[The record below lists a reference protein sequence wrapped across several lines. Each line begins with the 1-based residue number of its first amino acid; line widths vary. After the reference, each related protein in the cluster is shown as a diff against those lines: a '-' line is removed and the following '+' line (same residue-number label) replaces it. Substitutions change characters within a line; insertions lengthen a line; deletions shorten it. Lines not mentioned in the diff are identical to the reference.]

1 MSRKILVSGKPDGEI
16 NVSRASNLNSDS
28 HGQKD
33 SSSDLETPAGPS
45 AYTDGQSLTGEK
57 GRRYYLSKNYIG
69 SLTAIGL
76 AGMAG
81 MGGFSLIA
89 PILSYVDADIGPD
102 KNLVWVS
109 LSSNLT
115 QAVMLTL
122 AGRLSDLFG
131 RRYFQIG
138 GTALALVGCIVGA
151 SAQNIR
157 SLIGANVLIGVGS
170 ATQVSFPYLIAELV
184 PMRRRYIASTYI
196 WTLLI
201 PVSGIASIVA
211 TSLTENTAGGW
222 RSCYYFM
229 IAINTAALLCWVLF
243 YYPPTWEEL
252 ASNSV
257 AGAKGKWL
265 MLRQMD
271 FGGFFL
277 LSAGLLLFL
286 MGLSWGGNVYAWQ
299 SVQVLSTIVIGG
311 VLLVVFIIY
320 ELRCPVSDVLVP
332 MKLFANIQWLAVVMT
347 LSMAASMYYAFNI
360 VFPTQVSV
368 LYSSE
373 TPEMQGWIKCV
384 IGAPPLLGQIIAS
397 LLATRIGAIKW
408 QLVVAALLGASFYGC
423 ELSLGE
429 IHSSGEGG

>member
-1 MSRKILVSGKPDGEI
+1 MRVSDESGEGTNTSPKFDLKP
-16 NVSRASNLNSDS
+16 VS
-28 HGQKD
+28 HGQKVL
-33 SSSDLETPAGPS
+33 SSDSETPAGTS
-45 AYTDGQSLTGEK
+45 TYADDRSLTGDT
-57 GRRYYLSKNYIG
+57 GRSYYLSKNYIG

-89 PILSYVDADIGPD
+89 PILSYVNADIGPD

-109 LSSNLT
+109 LANNLT
-115 QAVMLTL
+115 QAVTLTL

-131 RRYFQIG
+131 RRYFQIC
-138 GTALALVGCIVGA
+138 GTALALIGCIVGA

-157 SLIGANVLIGVGS
+157 SLIGANVLVGVGS

-184 PMRRRYIASTYI
+184 PMRHRYIASTYI

-229 IAINTAALLCWVLF
+229 ITINAAALLCWVLF

-257 AGAKGKWL
+257 AGARDKWL

-286 MGLSWGGNVYAWQ
+286 IGLSWGGDIYAWR
-299 SVQVLSTIVIGG
+299 SAEVLSTVVIGG
-311 VLLVVFIIY
+311 VLLVAFIIY

-332 MKLFANIQWLAVVMT
+332 MKLFTNIRWLAVVMT

-373 TPEMQGWIKCV
+373 TPEKQGWLKCV

-397 LLATRIGAIKW
+397 LLVTRIGAIKW
-408 QLVVAALLGASFYGC
+408 QLVAAASLGAALYGGK
-423 ELSLGE
+423 LSRVE
-429 IHSSGEGG
+429 MH